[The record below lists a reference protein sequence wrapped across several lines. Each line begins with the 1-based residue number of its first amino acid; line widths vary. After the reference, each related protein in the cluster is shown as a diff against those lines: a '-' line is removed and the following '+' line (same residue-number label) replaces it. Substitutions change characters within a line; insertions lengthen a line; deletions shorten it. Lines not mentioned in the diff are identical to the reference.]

1 MLEKYKTKK
10 QLLFDTNNENEI
22 YNISHFIE
30 LEKEEVSFRLNE
42 LIGLEETELNNRDLE
57 FVLSSC
63 EGRIKKGLISYKN
76 EDGLKIYCLDTPS
89 HLFLF
94 SIGEFQPSRYKMI
107 LECSFIKSNF
117 INIS

>member
-1 MLEKYKTKK
+1 MLEKSKTKK
-10 QLLFDTNNENEI
+10 QLLFDTSNENEI
-22 YNISHFIE
+22 YNNSHFIE
-30 LEKEEVSFRLNE
+30 LEKEVVTFRFNE

-63 EGRIKKGLISYKN
+63 EGRIKKGLITYKN